1 MPRVVSNASP
11 IIHLAKMGHLHLLQE
26 FHQQVLVPPA
36 VWREVVERGQT
47 YPETPLIE
55 RAFQEGWLQQK
66 SVSDSHMVSLLKLQL
81 DEGESE
87 AIVLAIQERAKVVL
101 LDDSLA
107 RMVARQLS
115 LQVTG
120 VVGVLIRAKREAKIV
135 SLKQE
140 LERLRNEGGFW
151 LSEHLVQRALQA
163 VGESG

>member
-11 IIHLAKMGHLHLLQE
+11 LIHLAKIGRLNLLQE

-36 VWREVVERGQT
+36 VWREVVELGQT

-55 RAFQEGWLQQK
+55 HGFQQGWLQQK
-66 SVSDSHMVSLLKLQL
+66 SVSDSRLVSLLKLQL

-87 AIVLAIQERAKVVL
+87 AITLAIQERAEVVL

-107 RMVARQLS
+107 RLVARRLG

-120 VVGVLIRAKREAKIV
+120 VVGVLIRAKREAKII
-135 SLKQE
+135 SLRQE
-140 LERLRNEGGFW
+140 LERLRYEGGFW

-163 VGESG
+163 VGESD

>member
-1 MPRVVSNASP
+1 
-11 IIHLAKMGHLHLLQE
+11 
-26 FHQQVLVPPA
+26 
-36 VWREVVERGQT
+36 
-47 YPETPLIE
+47 
-55 RAFQEGWLQQK
+55 
-66 SVSDSHMVSLLKLQL
+66 MVSLLKLQL

-87 AIVLAIQERAKVVL
+87 AIVLAIQERAEVVL